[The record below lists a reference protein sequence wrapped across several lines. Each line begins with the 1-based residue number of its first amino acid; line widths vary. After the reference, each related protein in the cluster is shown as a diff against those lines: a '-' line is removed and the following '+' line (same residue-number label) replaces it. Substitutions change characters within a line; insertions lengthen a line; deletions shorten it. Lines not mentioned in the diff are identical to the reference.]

1 LAEDKGMRLRFWLG
15 FAVVAAIAI
24 GSVSVALVVHAR
36 EADNFEQLQ
45 SGEAKRSARQA
56 EAMAA
61 LSIGRL
67 STAAAFFRVED
78 DLSRH
83 EYEEIARSLLRS
95 SALSTTA
102 LVRGKPDCCR
112 AAQVVSELRAG
123 GRSSRDLDSD
133 PRHGAAIRRA
143 RDSGRPAATPLG
155 PVLIAPGQGLLVY
168 QPVYR
173 DGAPTATV
181 AQRRRALLGFAA
193 GSFRADELAAA
204 ATAAL
209 PDEVDV
215 QLRQGDA
222 TLVGPEGTLE
232 DASTAPIRIADR
244 NWLLVVRDPN
254 RPGVS
259 LSLLIA
265 GIGLSLAA
273 LLGALVLVWS
283 RSERMQ
289 ELQRQASHDPLTGL
303 KNRRRFEEDLRTEL
317 ARSHR
322 DGREGALLMLDLD
335 NFKRVNDTLGHPAGD
350 RVISEIAGV
359 LRGRMRET
367 DVVARLGGDEFAVVL
382 PRCTVAEA
390 RNVSEAIATSIRE
403 HVGREPGVPP
413 ITASVGFAMFGPDA
427 GLSFESVLGEA
438 DTAMY
443 AAKESG
449 RDSVR
454 SSAPE
459 PVAQSQHPAG

>member
-1 LAEDKGMRLRFWLG
+1 M
-15 FAVVAAIAI
+15 
-24 GSVSVALVVHAR
+24 
-36 EADNFEQLQ
+36 
-45 SGEAKRSARQA
+45 
-56 EAMAA
+56 
-61 LSIGRL
+61 
-67 STAAAFFRVED
+67 
-78 DLSRH
+78 
-83 EYEEIARSLLRS
+83 
-95 SALSTTA
+95 
-102 LVRGKPDCCR
+102 
-112 AAQVVSELRAG
+112 
-123 GRSSRDLDSD
+123 
-133 PRHGAAIRRA
+133 
-143 RDSGRPAATPLG
+143 
-155 PVLIAPGQGLLVY
+155 
-168 QPVYR
+168 
-173 DGAPTATV
+173 
-181 AQRRRALLGFAA
+181 
-193 GSFRADELAAA
+193 
-204 ATAAL
+204 
-209 PDEVDV
+209 

-254 RPGVS
+254 RPGVN

-283 RSERMQ
+283 RSERMR

-303 KNRRRFEEDLRTEL
+303 KNKRRFEEDLRTEL

-403 HVGREPGVPP
+403 HIGREPGVPP

-454 SSAPE
+454 YSAPE